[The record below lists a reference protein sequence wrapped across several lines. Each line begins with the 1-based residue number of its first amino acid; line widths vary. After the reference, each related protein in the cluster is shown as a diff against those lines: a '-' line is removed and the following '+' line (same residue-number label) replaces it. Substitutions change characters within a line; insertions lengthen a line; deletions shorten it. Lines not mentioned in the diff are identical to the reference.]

1 MTGPGRTNRA
11 GDATPDGASATD
23 PGTAPG
29 TAGEAAPDSGPGE
42 PRVLLFTGK
51 GGVGK
56 TTVAA
61 ATATLAARRGR
72 KTLVVST
79 DTAHSLADALDV
91 PPADDPAE
99 VAPGLFAQQVNA
111 QRALERH
118 WGELREYARG
128 VLVELGLDEVT
139 SEEITVLPGAEEVI
153 ALLELREQARTGAW
167 DVIVVDCA
175 PTAET
180 LRLLALPEALDW
192 HVNRL
197 LPVGRRVLR
206 AVSPLVRQVARVSTP
221 GDEVIGAAER
231 LHRGLAEVRGL
242 LAGDAASV
250 RLVLTPEAV
259 VVAEARRTLTSLSLY
274 GYRVDA
280 VIANRVFPAEGA
292 DAWRGGWVTAQGRRL
307 AEIGESFAPLPVH
320 TVPYLPAEPVGVP
333 ALAALAESLYGEAD
347 PFARPA
353 APPPLRVGPDGAG
366 GWELTLALP
375 FADRDSVDLA
385 RKGDELIIT
394 AGPYRRVLALPAALA
409 RRTVAEA
416 SLRDGRL
423 RVRFESGGPDER
435 EP

>member
-1 MTGPGRTNRA
+1 
-11 GDATPDGASATD
+11 
-23 PGTAPG
+23 
-29 TAGEAAPDSGPGE
+29 
-42 PRVLLFTGK
+42 VLLFTGK

-61 ATATLAARRGR
+61 ATATLAARAGH

-79 DTAHSLADALDV
+79 DTAHSLADALGV
-91 PPADDPAE
+91 PPSDDPAE
-99 VAPGLFAQQVNA
+99 AAPDLPGLYVQQIDT

-118 WGELREYARG
+118 WGELRGYARD
-128 VLVELGLDEVT
+128 VLVELGLDEIT

-153 ALLELREQARTGAW
+153 ALLELREQARTGRW

-197 LPVGRRVLR
+197 LPVGRRLMR
-206 AVSPLVRQVARVSTP
+206 AVSPLVRQVARVSMP
-221 GDEVIGAAER
+221 GDDVVGAGER
-231 LHRGLAEVRGL
+231 LHRGLLDVRAILTGEN
-242 LAGDAASV
+242 ASV

-292 DAWRGGWVTAQGRRL
+292 DPWRERWAAAQGRRL
-307 AEIGESFAPLPVH
+307 AEVAESFAPLPVH
-320 TVPYLPAEPVGVP
+320 TVPYLPAEPVGT
-333 ALAALAESLYGEAD
+333 AALAELGATLYGDAD
-347 PFARPA
+347 PFARPVVE
-353 APPPLRVGPDGAG
+353 PPMRVAPDGRDGRG
-366 GWELTLALP
+366 GWELSLALP
-375 FADRDSVDLA
+375 FAERDAVDLA

-416 SLRDGRL
+416 ALRDGRL
-423 RVRFESGGPDER
+423 RVRFEAGGPDDR
-435 EP
+435 ES

>member
-1 MTGPGRTNRA
+1 MTSPGVPA
-11 GDATPDGASATD
+11 GT
-23 PGTAPG
+23 
-29 TAGEAAPDSGPGE
+29 

-61 ATATLAARRGR
+61 ATAALAARAGH

-79 DTAHSLADALDV
+79 DTAHSLADALAV
-91 PPADDPAE
+91 LPSGEPAE
-99 VAPGLFAQQVNA
+99 AASELPGLYVQQIDT
-111 QRALERH
+111 QRSLERH
-118 WGELREYARG
+118 WGELRAYARG
-128 VLVELGLDEVT
+128 VLTELGLDEIT

-153 ALLELREQARTGAW
+153 ALLELREQVRTARL
-167 DVIVVDCA
+167 DVIVIDCA
-175 PTAET
+175 PTAER

-206 AVSPLVRQVARVSTP
+206 AVSPLVRQVARVSMP
-221 GDEVIGAAER
+221 GDVVVGAGER
-231 LHRGLAEVRGL
+231 LHRGLLDVRAILTGEN
-242 LAGDAASV
+242 ASV

-280 VIANRVFPAEGA
+280 AIANRVFPAEGA
-292 DAWRGGWVTAQGRRL
+292 DPWRERWVAAQGRHL
-307 AEIGESFAPLPVH
+307 ADVAESFAPLPVH
-320 TVPYLPAEPVGVP
+320 TVPYLPAEPVGV
-333 ALAALAESLYGEAD
+333 AALGALGEALYGDAD

-353 APPPLRVGPDGAG
+353 VEPPMRVAPDGRG
-366 GWELTLALP
+366 GWELSLALP
-375 FADRDSVDLA
+375 FADRDAVDLA
-385 RKGDELIIT
+385 RTGDDLIIT

-416 SLRDGRL
+416 ALRDGRL
-423 RVRFESGGPDER
+423 RVRFEAGGPDDR
-435 EP
+435 ES

>member
-1 MTGPGRTNRA
+1 MTEMT
-11 GDATPDGASATD
+11 
-23 PGTAPG
+23 
-29 TAGEAAPDSGPGE
+29 
-42 PRVLLFTGK
+42 RVLLFTGK

-61 ATATLAARRGR
+61 ATATLAAREGH

-79 DTAHSLADALDV
+79 DTAHSLADALAV
-91 PPADDPAE
+91 PPSDDPAE
-99 VAPGLFAQQVNA
+99 AAPGLYVQQVNT

-128 VLVELGLDEVT
+128 VLTELGLDEIT

-153 ALLELREQARTGAW
+153 ALLELREQARTGRW

-197 LPVGRRVLR
+197 LPVGRRLLK
-206 AVSPLVRQVARVSTP
+206 AISPVIRHVAKVTVP
-221 GDEVIGAAER
+221 DDHVVGAGER
-231 LHRGLAEVRGL
+231 LHRGLMEVREL
-242 LAGDAASV
+242 LTGDNASV

-280 VIANRVFPAEGA
+280 VIANRVFPSGGA
-292 DAWRGGWVTAQGRRL
+292 DAWRERWVEAQARRL
-307 AEIGESFAPLPVH
+307 REVEESFAPLPIH
-320 TVPYLPAEPVGVP
+320 IVPYLPAEPVGP
-333 ALAALAESLYGEAD
+333 EALAELAGSLYGAAD
-347 PFARPA
+347 PFAP
-353 APPPLRVGPDGAG
+353 PTVEPPLTVKAAGDGV
-366 GWELTLALP
+366 WELTLALP
-375 FADRDSVDLA
+375 LAEKEAVDLA
-385 RKGDELIIT
+385 RKGDELIVT

-409 RRTVAEA
+409 RRTVTEA
-416 SLRDGRL
+416 ALRDGRL
-423 RVRFESGGPDER
+423 RVRFE
-435 EP
+435 